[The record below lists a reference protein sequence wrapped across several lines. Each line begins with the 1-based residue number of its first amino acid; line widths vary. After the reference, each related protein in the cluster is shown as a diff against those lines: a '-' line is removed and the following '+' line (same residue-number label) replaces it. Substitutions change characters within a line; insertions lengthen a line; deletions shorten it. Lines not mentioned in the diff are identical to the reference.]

1 MKLQEVKLCFSSAG
15 VNTDWLAWSALT
27 QASSGTWCLLALPE
41 AQIINSFFFPF
52 SLAAHLTSFIPR
64 LQCIFLIWNWTGD
77 ITVNPFCV

>member
-41 AQIINSFFFPF
+41 AQIINSFFFSIFF
-52 SLAAHLTSFIPR
+52 SSTFDLLYSKAAMYLSY
-64 LQCIFLIWNWTGD
+64 LELDW
-77 ITVNPFCV
+77 